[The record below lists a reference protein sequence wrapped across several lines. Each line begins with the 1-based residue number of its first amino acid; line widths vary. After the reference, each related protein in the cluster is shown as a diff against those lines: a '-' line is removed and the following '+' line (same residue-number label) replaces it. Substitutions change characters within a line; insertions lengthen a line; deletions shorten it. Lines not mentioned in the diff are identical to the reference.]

1 MTSLLAPIF
10 HHFRQPHSNLLQ
22 FYDHLHH
29 VFTLSYI
36 YWPLNH
42 FCLQII
48 SSYHISVHSTASH
61 SLFLDFVLGHRAH
74 TPHNVCYSF
83 ATCSIKAWTCLWS
96 QQYTQY
102 RDKFASTYIY
112 ECTCTYVCTYM
123 LAVSMWYHTASHFC
137 ATVCLRHVL
146 VVLTYVLSYP
156 ISARVLFT
164 RDATAWCLCAW
175 LQKSEVKIDVRVKYY
190 IHLIIDF

>member
-10 HHFRQPHSNLLQ
+10 HHFCQPHSNLPQ
-22 FYDHLHH
+22 FYDPLHH
-29 VFTLSYI
+29 VFALSYI

-61 SLFLDFVLGHRAH
+61 SLFLYFVLGHRAH

-112 ECTCTYVCTYM
+112 ECTWYIYVGCKYV
-123 LAVSMWYHTASHFC
+123 VSYGVAFLRHSLSATCFSSSDLCFVLSHFGAGFIYERC
-137 ATVCLRHVL
+137 NCL
-146 VVLTYVLSYP
+146 
-156 ISARVLFT
+156 I
-164 RDATAWCLCAW
+164 
-175 LQKSEVKIDVRVKYY
+175 
-190 IHLIIDF
+190 